1 MKNFINWIKKTF
13 EHKGEPSSKR
23 ITLFVLVLLYLGLNI
38 FYTSKVTEVAWK
50 YYQLVLNAVMLCLF
64 VGIATF
70 ENVIQFIQSVKGG
83 LIKKED
89 NNEPSSDK

>member
-1 MKNFINWIKKTF
+1 MWKSGINWLKKTF

-23 ITLFVLVLLYLGLNI
+23 ITLFVLVILYLVLNVL
-38 FYTSKVTEVAWK
+38 FCVHVKEVPWK
-50 YYQLVLNAVMLCLF
+50 YYQLILNAIMLCLF

-83 LIKKED
+83 LLKKED
-89 NNEPSSDK
+89 DK